1 MKISQVIFSVK
12 SKQPPTM
19 FAPLSPRRE
28 DNVYSP
34 ASPRLGNT
42 CVEQLIRKIT
52 SNEQPDVFVKT
63 PFRPLYDYENQ
74 IRMMRASGEFSDAFL
89 DKFHQQHVT
98 FYETYPE
105 PEKKKFEDP
114 LQHLPKYADDVVT
127 RTITNTDGTTT
138 TKEEAPMA
146 EFASQNIFKVPI
158 NKFIKAMKKF
168 GYPNEYLEKTLTN
181 YQKILKEQHKAE
193 EVFNRVFA
201 SYGTSKSAKPKKRHI
216 RDMVSKFMPK
226 SVKLDDEE

>member
-1 MKISQVIFSVK
+1 
-12 SKQPPTM
+12 M
-19 FAPLSPRRE
+19 FAPRSPRRE
-28 DNVYSP
+28 DNVYRPMSPRRDIDTYRP

-42 CVEQLIRKIT
+42 RVEQLIRKMT
-52 SNEQPDVFVKT
+52 SKEQPDVFVKT
-63 PFRPLYDYENQ
+63 PFRPLYDYENH
-74 IRMMRASGEFSDAFL
+74 IRMMRTSGEFSDDFL
-89 DKFHQQHVT
+89 DKFHQQHVD
-98 FYETYPE
+98 FYRRYPQ

-158 NKFIKAMKKF
+158 NKYIKAMKKF
-168 GYPNEYLEKTLTN
+168 GYPNEYLKKTLTN

-193 EVFNRVFA
+193 KVFNRVFA
-201 SYGTSKSAKPKKRHI
+201 SYGTSKTVKTKKRHI
-216 RDMVSKFMPK
+216 RDKVAKFIIK
-226 SVKLDDEE
+226 STKLDDDEE